1 MRKITIGFI
10 LCSFA
15 LQSFAVQPSLEGF
28 NYASV
33 TAPVGSEWQSPENLA
48 LNKEQPRAYFF
59 SFQDVESA
67 RKVLPENST
76 YW

>member
-33 TAPVGSEWQSPENLA
+33 TAPVGSEWQSPE
-48 LNKEQPRAYFF
+48 
-59 SFQDVESA
+59 
-67 RKVLPENST
+67 T
-76 YW
+76 